1 MTPYRAVKQNI
12 DSLFELQS
20 DLEFTAMA
28 LAGKLYDSPSSELRE
43 IMQRAKDNARSINN
57 KIHVYFEGSIK
68 PNGAH
73 EERDHETKLIHKA
86 KVAVRYLRLAIY
98 HYDKEQEEK
107 K

>member
-57 KIHVYFEGSIK
+57 KIHVYFEFM
-68 PNGAH
+68 
-73 EERDHETKLIHKA
+73 DL
-86 KVAVRYLRLAIY
+86 
-98 HYDKEQEEK
+98 
-107 K
+107 